1 MARQTKYL
9 VTMPYHIDGF
19 DAEETEDPVLITIF
33 TIVNERAST
42 NIGDIVR
49 INFQKIL
56 LLTHIRHDNKEINDI
71 ADWLS
76 NLNLGGPALYRLQSS
91 PSSGSE
97 SQSPQ
102 ESTTAFYDLD
112 LDGMAKAAR
121 DCRTAIAQIR
131 GSDNNASKSACDL
144 MIQIMAEK
152 GYQPPPFVGSY
163 PNLDSICYLFY
174 AVLSDCH
181 YLPHDNPVSSPCAST
196 EFQVEVVT
204 HLRLCG
210 GQPATTDQRTLRVD
224 ASLQKLIEEVSD
236 VQVDIDLAGSE
247 RVGNVTDLD
256 DDDWYFQHA
265 AHREALLM
273 ILQSWKPVCVELLHE
288 IKSHAP
294 SNKCFIMNP
303 CDPEAPYLMQLQH
316 VHAARLKLT
325 SAQKKQLNISA
336 SINAKQAYL
345 YANTEFGTWTWALWK
360 STAVESA
367 SPVPFVPSWFVP
379 AFGIDGDKFKKP
391 SKRDLTATQQVKQR
405 KRREEAENK
414 LKEKEAKRKY
424 EQRGME
430 MRTRALKQ

>member
-1 MARQTKYL
+1 
-9 VTMPYHIDGF
+9 MPYHIDDF

-33 TIVNERAST
+33 IIVNERAST

-97 SQSPQ
+97 
-102 ESTTAFYDLD
+102 
-112 LDGMAKAAR
+112 
-121 DCRTAIAQIR
+121 

-174 AVLSDCH
+174 AALSDCH
-181 YLPHDNPVSSPCAST
+181 YLPHDNSVSSPYASI
-196 EFQVEVVT
+196 EFQVEVVAY
-204 HLRLCG
+204 LRLCG

-224 ASLQKLIEEVSD
+224 ASLQRLIEEVSD
-236 VQVDIDLAGSE
+236 VRVDIDLAGSE

-273 ILQSWKPVCVELLHE
+273 ILQGWKPVCVEVLHE

-294 SNKCFIMNP
+294 SDKCFIMNK
-303 CDPEAPYLMQLQH
+303 E
-316 VHAARLKLT
+316 
-325 SAQKKQLNISA
+325 QLNISV

-360 STAVESA
+360 STAVEAA

-379 AFGIDGDKFKKP
+379 AFSIDGDKFKKP
-391 SKRDLTATQQVKQR
+391 SKRTLTATQQVKQR
-405 KRREEAENK
+405 KRKEEAENK

-430 MRTRALKQ
+430 MRTRALKR

>member
-1 MARQTKYL
+1 
-9 VTMPYHIDGF
+9 MPYHIDHF
-19 DAEETEDPVLITIF
+19 DAEETEDPVLVAIF
-33 TIVNERAST
+33 IIVNERAST

-97 SQSPQ
+97 SQSSQ

-112 LDGMAKAAR
+112 LDGMAKAAH
-121 DCRTAIAQIR
+121 DCRTAVAQIR

-144 MIQIMAEK
+144 MILIMAEK
-152 GYQPPPFVGSY
+152 GYQPPHFVGSY

-204 HLRLCG
+204 YLRLCG
-210 GQPATTDQRTLRVD
+210 GQPATTDQRTLRID
-224 ASLQKLIEEVSD
+224 ASLQNLIEEVSD

-256 DDDWYFQHA
+256 DADWYFQRA
-265 AHREALLM
+265 AHKEALLM
-273 ILQSWKPVCVELLHE
+273 NLQSWKPICVELLHE
-288 IKSHAP
+288 IKSHAS
-294 SNKCFIMNP
+294 SNKCFIMN
-303 CDPEAPYLMQLQH
+303 AS
-316 VHAARLKLT
+316 RLP
-325 SAQKKQLNISA
+325 SPKKQLNISA
-336 SINAKQAYL
+336 SINAKQVYL
-345 YANTEFGTWTWALWK
+345 YANTEF
-360 STAVESA
+360 
-367 SPVPFVPSWFVP
+367 VPFVPSWFVP

-391 SKRDLTATQQVKQR
+391 TKRDLTATQQVKQR
-405 KRREEAENK
+405 KRREETENK

>member
-1 MARQTKYL
+1 
-9 VTMPYHIDGF
+9 MPYHIDDF
-19 DAEETEDPVLITIF
+19 DAEETEVPVLITIF
-33 TIVNERAST
+33 TTVNERAST

-56 LLTHIRHDNKEINDI
+56 LLTHIKHDNKEVNDI

-97 SQSPQ
+97 SQSSQ

-112 LDGMAKAAR
+112 LDGMAKAAH
-121 DCRTAIAQIR
+121 DCRTAIAQMR

-152 GYQPPPFVGSY
+152 GYQPPPFMGSY

-204 HLRLCG
+204 YLRLCG
-210 GQPATTDQRTLRVD
+210 GQPATTDQRTLRID

-273 ILQSWKPVCVELLHE
+273 VLQDWKPVCVELLHE

-294 SNKCFIMNP
+294 SDGCFIMNVSRLQP
-303 CDPEAPYLMQLQH
+303 CDPEPPTSCNCNMFMQH
-316 VHAARLKLT
+316 
-325 SAQKKQLNISA
+325 
-336 SINAKQAYL
+336 
-345 YANTEFGTWTWALWK
+345 
-360 STAVESA
+360 
-367 SPVPFVPSWFVP
+367 
-379 AFGIDGDKFKKP
+379 D
-391 SKRDLTATQQVKQR
+391 
-405 KRREEAENK
+405 
-414 LKEKEAKRKY
+414 
-424 EQRGME
+424 
-430 MRTRALKQ
+430 

>member
-1 MARQTKYL
+1 MAHQTKYL
-9 VTMPYHIDGF
+9 VTMPYHIDDS
-19 DAEETEDPVLITIF
+19 DAEETEDPILVAIF
-33 TIVNERAST
+33 IIVNERAST

-76 NLNLGGPALYRLQSS
+76 NLHLGGPALYRLQSS

-97 SQSPQ
+97 SQSSQ

-112 LDGMAKAAR
+112 LDGMAKAAH

-181 YLPHDNPVSSPCAST
+181 YLPHDNSVSSPCAST

-204 HLRLCG
+204 YLRLCG
-210 GQPATTDQRTLRVD
+210 GQPATTDQRTLRID

-273 ILQSWKPVCVELLHE
+273 ILRSWKPVCVELLHE

-294 SNKCFIMNP
+294 SNKCFIMNK
-303 CDPEAPYLMQLQH
+303 E
-316 VHAARLKLT
+316 
-325 SAQKKQLNISA
+325 QLNISV

-360 STAVESA
+360 STAVEAA

-391 SKRDLTATQQVKQR
+391 TKRDLTATQQVKQR
-405 KRREEAENK
+405 KRREETENK

>member
-1 MARQTKYL
+1 
-9 VTMPYHIDGF
+9 MPYHIDDF
-19 DAEETEDPVLITIF
+19 DAEKTEDPVLITIF
-33 TIVNERAST
+33 IIVNERAST

-97 SQSPQ
+97 SQSSQ

-112 LDGMAKAAR
+112 LDGMAKAAH
-121 DCRTAIAQIR
+121 DCRTAIAQMR

-152 GYQPPPFVGSY
+152 GYQPPPFMGSY

-204 HLRLCG
+204 YLRLCG

-224 ASLQKLIEEVSD
+224 ASLQRLIEEVSD
-236 VQVDIDLAGSE
+236 VRVDIDLAGSE

-273 ILQSWKPVCVELLHE
+273 ILQGWKPVCVELLHE

-294 SNKCFIMNP
+294 SDKCFIMN
-303 CDPEAPYLMQLQH
+303 
-316 VHAARLKLT
+316 
-325 SAQKKQLNISA
+325 KKQLNISA

-345 YANTEFGTWTWALWK
+345 YANTEF
-360 STAVESA
+360 
-367 SPVPFVPSWFVP
+367 VPFVPSWFVP

-391 SKRDLTATQQVKQR
+391 SKRTLTATQQVKQR
-405 KRREEAENK
+405 KRKEEAENK

-430 MRTRALKQ
+430 MRTRALKR

>member
-1 MARQTKYL
+1 
-9 VTMPYHIDGF
+9 MPYHIDDF
-19 DAEETEDPVLITIF
+19 DAEEIEDPVLITIF

-112 LDGMAKAAR
+112 LDGMAKAAH

-181 YLPHDNPVSSPCAST
+181 YLPHDNPVSSPCASN

-204 HLRLCG
+204 YLRLCG

-273 ILQSWKPVCVELLHE
+273 ILQGWKPVCVGLLHE

-294 SNKCFIMNP
+294 SDKCFIMNVSRLQP
-303 CDPEAPYLMQLQH
+303 CDPEPPTSCNCNMFMQH
-316 VHAARLKLT
+316 
-325 SAQKKQLNISA
+325 
-336 SINAKQAYL
+336 
-345 YANTEFGTWTWALWK
+345 
-360 STAVESA
+360 
-367 SPVPFVPSWFVP
+367 
-379 AFGIDGDKFKKP
+379 D
-391 SKRDLTATQQVKQR
+391 
-405 KRREEAENK
+405 
-414 LKEKEAKRKY
+414 
-424 EQRGME
+424 
-430 MRTRALKQ
+430 